1 MKMKISTNNAPA
13 AIGPYSQAIM
23 AGNHIYIS
31 GQLGL
36 DPSTGEF
43 VSDDVQ
49 EQARQAFKNIDAIL
63 AEAGCSLHNIVKT
76 TCFIKSMD
84 YFAKVNEIY
93 GEYFGNGP
101 FPARSAIEVSKLP
114 KDGLVEIE
122 TIAIV
127 K

>member
-1 MKMKISTNNAPA
+1 M
-13 AIGPYSQAIM
+13 
-23 AGNHIYIS
+23 
-31 GQLGL
+31 
-36 DPSTGEF
+36 
-43 VSDDVQ
+43 DD
-49 EQARQAFKNIDAIL
+49 
-63 AEAGCSLHNIVKT
+63 
-76 TCFIKSMD
+76 
-84 YFAKVNEIY
+84 FAKVNEIY